1 MTDLSRDEFTT
12 WMELLRGDI
21 RGVQDKLDEQNG
33 RVRATEQKVAVLE
46 DRAGDARKGGM
57 LAGGVVTLIAAIVET
72 LRHYL
77 TGR

>member
-1 MTDLSRDEFTT
+1 
-12 WMELLRGDI
+12 MELLRSDI
-21 RGVQDKLDEQNG
+21 RGVQDTLAEVNG
-33 RVRATEQKVAVLE
+33 RVRTNERKVAVLE

-57 LAGGVVTLIAAIVET
+57 LAGGVVTLIAALVET